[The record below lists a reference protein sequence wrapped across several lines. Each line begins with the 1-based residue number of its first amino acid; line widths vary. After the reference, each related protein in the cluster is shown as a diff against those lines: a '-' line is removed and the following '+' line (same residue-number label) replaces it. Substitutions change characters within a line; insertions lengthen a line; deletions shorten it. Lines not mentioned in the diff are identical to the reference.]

1 MAASPSSVL
10 ECRLLGPLDV
20 EVGGRRLQMTA
31 PRLQSVL
38 GTLLLRAGETVP
50 VQRLVDCVWEDR
62 PPADPS
68 NQVAVC
74 VSLLRRKL
82 TQAGAAGDLIV
93 TDAPGYRLQTRAVRL
108 DTHRVTQLGKEAADR
123 RAAGEDEAAVELLGE
138 ALSLWRGPLLA
149 GISRQ
154 VWQSDVHAWEE
165 KRVALRDMCSKI
177 QLELGQYEHLISELS
192 SFVQEHP
199 LFERPRAQL
208 MTAFYHSGR
217 QADALRV
224 FRETSD
230 LLKRELAVAPGAEL
244 RQLHHDIL
252 HGTLPAV
259 RPTRP
264 TRQMRPVR
272 PVGPKAVRGAEGAA
286 VVPSSASG
294 VSGGPDA
301 ANAWDALDTSDV
313 LGAPGAP
320 GAPGATDASSAWSA
334 PVPAAAE
341 VSSAPA
347 VAAPSAATVPSA
359 AAVAPT
365 GPCLLPGETG
375 EFVGREAE
383 IAAIQGIL
391 APATGPVPV
400 VGVVGAGGTGKS
412 TLAVH
417 VAHRLRPAFTGG
429 QLYIDLRGTGARPVP
444 PGEALERL
452 LRELGLPASAIPEGV
467 EQRAER
473 YRALLADRR
482 ILIVLDD
489 AAGTDQI
496 RPLLPGTGSCG
507 VLITSRTRVGV
518 VSTANVFELGVFPE
532 EQAVEL
538 LRRMVGVGRTGA
550 EPEAARELV
559 GHCGRLPLA
568 VGIVGAKLAA
578 KPHWSLARA
587 VARLADERRRL
598 DELCHDRL
606 AVRASLRP
614 SYESIGPAARRL
626 LHGLA
631 RLTLT
636 DFGEWV
642 AAPLLGLPAAVLE
655 SLLEE
660 LVDARL
666 IEVRDTGRSGQLRY
680 RLDDL
685 VRLYA
690 IEQVVATEPGTAVEE
705 GCAGAYGAG
714 PGNRIVGAV
723 AGAVGPV
730 PGAPRGVGDLA
741 AERRTVAGALARAP
755 LTPAVRAHHAACGG
769 EFATLRGAAD
779 ASRGPGFATVTNGPP
794 LQRRYDTERARV
806 PALSVPPAECG
817 ADACASEPAAP
828 CRRLFGARGHPDHGD

>member
-1 MAASPSSVL
+1 
-10 ECRLLGPLDV
+10 
-20 EVGGRRLQMTA
+20 MTA

-93 TDAPGYRLQTRAVRL
+93 TDAPGYRLQTHALRL
-108 DTHRVTQLGKEAADR
+108 DTRRVTQLGKEAADR
-123 RAAGEDEAAVELLGE
+123 RAAGENEAAVELLGE

-165 KRVALRDMCSKI
+165 KRVALREMCTKI

-192 SFVQEHP
+192 SFIQEHP

-224 FRETSD
+224 FRETSE
-230 LLKRELAVAPGAEL
+230 LLKSELAVAPGAEL

-252 HGTLPAV
+252 HGTLP
-259 RPTRP
+259 
-264 TRQMRPVR
+264 
-272 PVGPKAVRGAEGAA
+272 PVGPVSPVGSVHPVSPVSSVGPVGPVRSNVVGGERGAA
-286 VVPSSASG
+286 VA
-294 VSGGPDA
+294 PD
-301 ANAWDALDTSDV
+301 
-313 LGAPGAP
+313 APGAP
-320 GAPGATDASSAWSA
+320 TAWPA
-334 PVPAAAE
+334 AVPASVPVAE
-341 VSSAPA
+341 AS
-347 VAAPSAATVPSA
+347 TVSA
-359 AAVAPT
+359 AAVPST
-365 GPCLLPGETG
+365 GPCLLPGDTG
-375 EFVGREAE
+375 EFVGRETE

-429 QLYIDLRGTGARPVP
+429 QLYIDLRATTARPVA
-444 PGEALERL
+444 PGEALARL
-452 LRELGLPASAIPEGV
+452 LRELGLPAAAIPEGV

-489 AAGTDQI
+489 AAGTEQI

-507 VLITSRTRVGV
+507 VLITSRARVGV
-518 VSTANVFELGVFPE
+518 VSTANVFELGVFSE

-538 LRRMVGVGRTGA
+538 LRRIVGAGRTGA

-631 RLTLT
+631 RLALT

-642 AAPLLGLPAAVLE
+642 AAPLLGLPAAALE

-666 IEVRDTGRSGQLRY
+666 VEVRDTGRAGQLRY
-680 RLDDL
+680 RLPEL

-690 IEQVVATEPGTAVEE
+690 MEQAAVVE
-705 GCAGAYGAG
+705 AGAAAEAGWAGGNGVG
-714 PGNRIVGAV
+714 PGSWSVGAA
-723 AGAVGPV
+723 AGAAGPV
-730 PGAPRGVGDLA
+730 PCAPRGVGDLA
-741 AERRTVAGALARAP
+741 AERRAVAAALARPP
-755 LTPAVRAHHAACGG
+755 LTPAVRAYRAACGG
-769 EFATLRGAAD
+769 EFAAVRGGAD
-779 ASRGPGFATVTNGPP
+779 LPRGPGLASMTNGAPSP
-794 LQRRYDTERARV
+794 RRYDAERARLL
-806 PALSVPPAECG
+806 PALSAQPVECG
-817 ADACASEPAAP
+817 VGACTPDLAAG